1 MLLTTYSAYLIL
13 VMFITVLVART
24 LSKSGVAFLID
35 GFGGDE
41 TLARSINHLLV
52 VGFYL
57 INLGFAMMQMSTH
70 RSIVTPEASLVFLSS
85 KIGFVLVVLGAV
97 HFFNLFV
104 ISLFKKAQIR
114 HRHAQANIKA
124 LETKGTEILEATVP
138 SQ

>member
-70 RSIVTPEASLVFLSS
+70 RSIVTPE
-85 KIGFVLVVLGAV
+85 FVLVVLGAV